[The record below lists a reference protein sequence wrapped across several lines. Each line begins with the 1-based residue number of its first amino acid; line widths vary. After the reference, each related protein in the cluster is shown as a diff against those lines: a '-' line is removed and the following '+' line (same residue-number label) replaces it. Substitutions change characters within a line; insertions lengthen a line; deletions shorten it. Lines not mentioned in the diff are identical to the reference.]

1 MQNNTQNE
9 ERVRP
14 RLASAN
20 ELKGRKTAK
29 KPSNIRKRRLTA
41 IVALT
46 AVLACIIGGYFAV
59 QALKPA
65 EEPEQ
70 ASTSSSTITQT
81 IEGRKKQDVAKVT
94 VYWDGEKQYTIVSN
108 LRAKAE
114 AAEKESEK
122 AQDAPAPTAEP
133 IPADQAES
141 GLADGIRETL
151 DNVTGVM
158 NIGDK
163 LNGGEEEEDA
173 IPLPTELPEP
183 DPIIPDEPEP
193 VDIASLPDYQ
203 VEGMPWFQLKNSQA
217 NNMIVYG
224 FTMTASRVIE
234 ENAEDMA
241 VYGLD
246 KPQVQVVFEYHDGT
260 TMTINVGNKIPAGNY
275 YYVTL
280 DDSRTVYMVHGNI
293 YSDNHYALES
303 LFQLPTLT
311 QFDIDNCSATSV
323 LIEQRGKETIE
334 MVMEDTKGETTSISS
349 WMMVQPVRYGLNTDR
364 SAEMEKGIAGIA
376 LTGFAAYAPDE
387 ASLAGYGLTDPY
399 AHLAM
404 ADSQD
409 RSCEFVI
416 GDYVEGADSLRYVT
430 IDDSGIVY
438 TMDTSLLAFLSNARV
453 SYVVDQFA
461 NLVYI
466 KRINGFE
473 ITTPDTV
480 YTAVVEHYE
489 ETNDK
494 GETKD
499 KERFI
504 YEGEPAEEDI
514 FRDFYQVVIGTL
526 FDKRIEDA
534 SEWHLEGDAEVTVT
548 YHLTYTD
555 EPYVVEY
562 VSYDRDYYA
571 IRKEGVTL
579 FLIRKEKV
587 QNVID
592 TAESYRQGTYTG
604 ANDTYEY

>member
-20 ELKGRKTAK
+20 ELKGKKTAK
-29 KPSNIRKRRLTA
+29 KPSDIRKKRLTA
-41 IVALT
+41 IIALT

-59 QALKPA
+59 QALKPV
-65 EEPEQ
+65 EEPEP
-70 ASTSSSTITQT
+70 ATTSANTITQT

-108 LRAKAE
+108 LQAKAE
-114 AAEKESEK
+114 AAEKASGEVQE
-122 AQDAPAPTAEP
+122 E
-133 IPADQAES
+133 IPAGEAAEAISADQS
-141 GLADGIRETL
+141 GSSVADSIKDTL

-158 NIGDK
+158 NIGAK
-163 LNGGEEEEDA
+163 LNPDEETEDA
-173 IPLPTELPEP
+173 VPLPTELPDP
-183 DPIIPDEPEP
+183 DPIIPAAEPDP

-203 VEGMPWFQLKNSQA
+203 VEGMPWFQLKTSQA

-246 KPQVQVVFEYHDGT
+246 KPQVQAVFEYHDGT

-293 YSDNHYALES
+293 YSYNHYALES
-303 LFQLPTLT
+303 LYQMPTLDT
-311 QFDIDNCSATSV
+311 FDVDNYGADWV

-334 MVMEDTKGETTSISS
+334 MVMEETNGETTSISS
-349 WMMVQPVRYGLNTDR
+349 WMMIQPVRYGLSTDR
-364 SAEMEKGIAGIA
+364 SSEIEKGIAGIA
-376 LTGFAAYAPDE
+376 LTGFAGYAPDE
-387 ASLAGYGLTDPY
+387 PSLAGYGLTDPY
-399 AHLAM
+399 AHVAM
-404 ADSQD
+404 TDSQEN
-409 RSCEFVI
+409 SCDFVI
-416 GDYVEGADSLRYVT
+416 GDLVEGGDSLRYVT

-438 TMDTSLLAFLSNARV
+438 TLDTSLLSFLSDARV

-466 KRINGFE
+466 KRVNGFE

-494 GETKD
+494 GETKE

-534 SEWHLEGDAEVTVT
+534 NEWHLEGDAEVTVT

-587 QNVID
+587 QNVI
-592 TAESYRQGTYTG
+592 
-604 ANDTYEY
+604 